1 MLNSSEDAR
10 WTVFSHCRE
19 KAISFLHSLRHDNGN
34 INEAERL
41 QGALSL
47 GVCLMVNM

>member
-1 MLNSSEDAR
+1 MTYGLCFHIES
-10 WTVFSHCRE
+10 WE
-19 KAISFLHSLRHDNGN
+19 KAILFLQSLRHDNDN

-47 GVCLMVNM
+47 GVCLMVNI